1 MILVDPNLSS
11 AFFPLRG
18 VSVKLGVG
26 VGVGFYFFFK
36 NSVLGLGL
44 GLTLTPCCEESKNMI
59 AIPKRNSQNC

>member
-26 VGVGFYFFFK
+26 VGVGFYFFLRILF
-36 NSVLGLGL
+36 
-44 GLTLTPCCEESKNMI
+44 
-59 AIPKRNSQNC
+59 